1 MSLVTL
7 RLLRNGKSFANILHR
22 TLWFHSRRDIRAR
35 SCTFSV
41 INPPPT
47 WSGHKGGYSP
57 ALAGEQTERSRKE
70 SWQGLWQPIATTGNK
85 DPALLT
91 MGETFPPCQ
100 HTAHGA
106 EVILPFYDLLY
117 LASVLALATASILGI
132 SCAFPDCHFPLPF
145 TLLNILQYII
155 TSFYFSYF
163 LWQWCGAVWTQ
174 SHFLSQTQSV

>member
-106 EVILPFYDLLY
+106 EVILPFMTYCTWHLFWHWRLH
-117 LASVLALATASILGI
+117 LFWGSVVHSQIAI
-132 SCAFPDCHFPLPF
+132 SLC
-145 TLLNILQYII
+145 
-155 TSFYFSYF
+155 
-163 LWQWCGAVWTQ
+163 
-174 SHFLSQTQSV
+174 LSLC